1 MTPATP
7 TAPGVTPGVAVHRLP
22 LLAAGML
29 SLVLGVV
36 AGLAR
41 GGLAIPAVAPGHV
54 AMHGP
59 LMVGAFLGTVIC
71 LERAVAHGGRWAYLA
86 PALAAVSA
94 VALWLAAWHAVAAT
108 LQFAAGAAL
117 VVVSWRLHLRQPA
130 LHSQVLAVAAACW
143 PLGALLW
150 LGFSDPGRAVVAW
163 QAFLVLTIAAERLEL
178 SRFAPRRPGAT
189 RGFVVGLSA
198 CAGGAGLSVFA
209 PSAGEAVFAVG
220 GLLLAIWLGR
230 NDVARRTARMP
241 GLTGYIGRCLLLGYF
256 WLAAGA
262 MLLLG
267 VATGAAPP
275 LARDAALHAVLLG
288 FVMSMVLGHAPVIL
302 PAVLRVRMPYH
313 PVFYLPLVLLH
324 ATLLVRVGAD
334 LASLPGPRAAAAAGN
349 AIALLA
355 FVATTVSAVV
365 RGSRARARR
374 S

>member
-1 MTPATP
+1 MR
-7 TAPGVTPGVAVHRLP
+7 RLP

-29 SLVLGVV
+29 SLVLGVL

-41 GGLAIPAVAPGHV
+41 SGLAMPVVQPGHL

-86 PALAAVSA
+86 PALAALSA
-94 VALWLAAWHAVAAT
+94 VALWLPIRPGVAA
-108 LQFAAGAAL
+108 LCQVAAGAAL
-117 VVVSWRLHLRQPA
+117 VTVSWRLHLRQPA

-150 LGFSDPGRAVVAW
+150 LGSSDPGRAVVAW

-189 RGFVVGLSA
+189 RGFLVGLSA
-198 CAGGAGLSVFA
+198 CAGGAGLSAFA
-209 PSAGEAVFAVG
+209 PAAGEAVFAIG
-220 GLLLAIWLGR
+220 ALMLSIWLGR
-230 NDVARRTARMP
+230 HDVARRTAKQP
-241 GLTGYIGRCLLLGYF
+241 GLTGYIGRCLLLGYL

-262 MLLLG
+262 LLLLG
-267 VATGAAPP
+267 VASGAAAP

-324 ATLLVRVGAD
+324 ATLLLRVGAD
-334 LASLPGPRAAAAAGN
+334 LAGLPGLRAAGAAGN
-349 AIALLA
+349 ALALLA